1 MIEKTIREYLA
12 DRLSVPVYLEI
23 PANPPE
29 SFVLIEKTG
38 SNVVNMILKATFAIQ
53 SYGSSLFTAA
63 SLHEMVKHHMKYLDT
78 IMNISKSELNSDY
91 NYTDTTSKR
100 HRYQAVYEVTYY
112 DKED

>member
-38 SNVVNMILKATFAIQ
+38 SDVVNMILKATFAIQ
-53 SYGSSLFTAA
+53 SYGS
-63 SLHEMVKHHMKYLDT
+63 
-78 IMNISKSELNSDY
+78 
-91 NYTDTTSKR
+91 
-100 HRYQAVYEVTYY
+100 
-112 DKED
+112 